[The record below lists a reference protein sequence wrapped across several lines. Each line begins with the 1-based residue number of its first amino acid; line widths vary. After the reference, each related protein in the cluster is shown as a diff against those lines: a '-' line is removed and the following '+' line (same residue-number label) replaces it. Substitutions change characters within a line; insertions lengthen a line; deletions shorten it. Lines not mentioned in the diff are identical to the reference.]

1 MTFLT
6 LKNARKS
13 YGGIPALAE
22 ACLEIEA
29 GETHALMGENG
40 AGKSTLI
47 KILAGVVA
55 PDNIDIALDNSP
67 VKINNPDDAHAA
79 GFRFIHQELNIVPH
93 LSVAENIVLGQKYPT
108 RFAGAID
115 WRALNEGAEK
125 ALKTLQVDHIDP
137 TQKTARLSTGDQ
149 MLVRIASTLLSMDG
163 SKARLYVMDEPTAA
177 LTGVEAE
184 KLFQVITGLKTG
196 GASILYVSHRMD
208 EVMRICD
215 RVTVFRDGAH
225 VETKPLTQT
234 SKDEIITFMTGR
246 EVKDAYPS
254 RQSPVGERVIV
265 SAQKLTTAN
274 VRHVNVEVKS
284 GEILGV
290 AGLANAGQ
298 SQFLHAILG
307 DDKRLEGALDVRG
320 GANLIKN
327 PATAWANKLAYIPKE
342 RRREGLMLNRSV
354 MENITLPHLNKLGRA
369 FGLVDRKA
377 ERRHSTDLGHKV
389 KLKSAG
395 LQQPCYQL
403 SGGNQQKV
411 VFARALGD
419 APELLL
425 LDEPTRG
432 VDVGAKFDIYSLI
445 REMSAKGTAVI
456 MTSSDLPELLGMCD
470 RILIMQDGQQQR
482 ITPTKD
488 VSAAQLLAMFY
499 E

>member
-6 LKNARKS
+6 LKNVHKS
-13 YGGIPALAE
+13 YGGVPALAD
-22 ACLEIEA
+22 ASLEIEA

-47 KILAGVVA
+47 KILAGVVT
-55 PDNIDIALDNSP
+55 PDAIEIALDDKP
-67 VKINNPDDAHAA
+67 IKIGNPEDAHAA

-115 WRALNEGAEK
+115 WRALNKGAEQ
-125 ALKTLQVDHIDP
+125 ALRTLQVDHIDP

-163 SKARLYVMDEPTAA
+163 SEARLYVMDEPTAA

-184 KLFQVITGLKTG
+184 KLFQVITELKTG
-196 GASILYVSHRMD
+196 GASVLYVSHRMD

-225 VETKPLTQT
+225 VATTPLAKTN
-234 SKDEIITFMTGR
+234 KDEVITFMTGR
-246 EVKDAYPS
+246 EVKDAYPP
-254 RQSPVGERVIV
+254 RQSEMGDQIV
-265 SAQKLTTAN
+265 LSAEKLTTAYIQDI
-274 VRHVNVEVKS
+274 NVEVKS

-298 SQFLHAILG
+298 SQFLQAILG
-307 DDKRLEGALDVRG
+307 DDKRLGGDLNVRG
-320 GANLIKN
+320 TANLIKN

-354 MENITLPHLNKLGRA
+354 MENITLPHLSKLGRA
-369 FGLVDRKA
+369 FGLVDRKT
-377 ERRHSTDLGHKV
+377 EQQHSNDLGQKV
-389 KLKSAG
+389 KLKSTG

-445 REMSAKGTAVI
+445 REMSAEGTAVV

-470 RILIMQDGQQQR
+470 RILILQDGKQQT
-482 ITPTKD
+482 ITPTQD